1 MKLKKSLLLILFIVL
16 ISSCEETTFYY
27 KIPIANK
34 ILTIYTPAFSDY
46 AYVYIGMHK
55 LNAIDSF
62 DLKIYKGETTEV
74 SLILNKQKW
83 DGENIMMDLMKDFII
98 IAILNMN
105 LLIYQN

>member
-62 DLKIYKGETTEV
+62 DLII
-74 SLILNKQKW
+74 SNNDNINLNYH
-83 DGENIMMDLMKDFII
+83 FIK
-98 IAILNMN
+98 
-105 LLIYQN
+105 YQ